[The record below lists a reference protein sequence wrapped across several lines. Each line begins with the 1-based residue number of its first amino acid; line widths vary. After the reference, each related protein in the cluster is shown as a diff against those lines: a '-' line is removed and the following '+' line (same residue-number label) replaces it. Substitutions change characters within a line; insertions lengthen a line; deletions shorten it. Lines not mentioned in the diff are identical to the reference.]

1 MWTEGPEEA
10 VSAYK
15 RVIQLAPDHIYAHVM
30 LAATY
35 SMMGRE
41 EEACA
46 QVAEVVRINRRF
58 SLDFYAKTAV
68 FKDRTMVDNIDSAL
82 RKAGLK

>member
-1 MWTEGPEEA
+1 MEEA

-15 RVIQLAPDHIYAHVM
+15 KSSQLSPNSIFAHTR

-41 EEACA
+41 KEARA
-46 QVAEVVRINRRF
+46 EAAEVLKLNPNF
-58 SLDFYAKTAV
+58 SLDSYAKRNNYRDQSVTENLVA
-68 FKDRTMVDNIDSAL
+68 AL